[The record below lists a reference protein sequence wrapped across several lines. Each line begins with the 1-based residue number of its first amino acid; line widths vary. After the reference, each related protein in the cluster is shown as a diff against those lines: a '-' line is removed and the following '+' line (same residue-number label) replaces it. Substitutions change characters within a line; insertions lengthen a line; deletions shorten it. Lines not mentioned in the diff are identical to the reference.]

1 MRRSY
6 PREGDDMTTLREA
19 ALMALGALEYI
30 DSPLHVREI
39 DKVGKAIAALD
50 AALEQ
55 PEHTEQ
61 PLEMVAT
68 CKECLPVER
77 EPVAWRTFDG
87 EGGYDF
93 RYYQD
98 DEEYQQR
105 FIERNGEQNA
115 SWVEPL
121 YTAPPPREWQG
132 LTDEEID
139 KVTDAQWSRNNH
151 KPMYAAYRAYARAIE
166 AKLKEKNA

>member
-1 MRRSY
+1 
-6 PREGDDMTTLREA
+6 MTTLREA

-77 EPVAWRTFDG
+77 EPVAWMRLIDASQEARLNSVINAYG
-87 EGGYDF
+87 EAEDIGLKKSEF
-93 RYYQD
+93 
-98 DEEYQQR
+98 
-105 FIERNGEQNA
+105 GETPT
-115 SWVEPL
+115 VPL
-121 YTAPPPREWQG
+121 YTAPPKRRWQG
-132 LTDEEID
+132 LTHEERDEICKD
-139 KVTDAQWSRNNH
+139 FVGDDDRVS
-151 KPMYAAYRAYARAIE
+151 AYRSFALEVEVR
-166 AKLKEKNA
+166 LTEKNK